1 MSFSSE
7 VKAELCRTL
16 PAKRCCALAE
26 CFGILLYCNTFSA
39 SQIKIITESGELAQR
54 LPRLFRKAFGLD
66 FDVQA
71 QNPGSPKRQL
81 LITAPEKLS
90 RILESYGFS
99 PDGTLSLHVN
109 LGALEEDCC
118 KGAFLRGGFLAGGS
132 VTDPQKGYHLELLTT
147 HRAVSRETYALMDEV
162 LGFYPKATGRSGGC
176 VLYLKQSNQIED
188 FLTRIGAP
196 VCAMKIMEAKVEKE
210 LTNKV
215 NRCCNCDEA
224 NTSKVVEAAQRQ
236 LAAIRA
242 LEQTGRLRELGP
254 KLYAAA
260 LARLENPEANL
271 TELGQ
276 MMDPPVT
283 KSTMNHRLKQLAAMA
298 QKGEGEA

>member
-1 MSFSSE
+1 MSFSSD
-7 VKAELCRTL
+7 VKAELCRTQ

-26 CFGILLYCNTFSA
+26 SFGILLYCNTFSP
-39 SQIKIITESGELAQR
+39 SLIKIVTESGELAQR
-54 LPRLFRKAFGLD
+54 LPKLFRKAFGLE
-66 FDVQA
+66 FDGQL

-81 LITAPEKLS
+81 LITAPEKLA

-99 PDGTLSLHVN
+99 PDRTLSLHVN
-109 LGALEEDCC
+109 LGVLEEECC
-118 KGAFLRGGFLAGGS
+118 RTAFLRGAFLAGGS

-147 HRAVSRETYALMDEV
+147 HRAVSREMYVLMEEV

-188 FLTRIGAP
+188 FLTKIGAP
-196 VCAMKIMEAKVEKE
+196 VCAMGVMEAKVEKE

-242 LEQTGRLRELGP
+242 LEQDGRLRELGP

-260 LARLENPEANL
+260 MARLENPEANL

-276 MMDPPVT
+276 MMEPPVT
-283 KSTMNHRLKQLAAMA
+283 KSTMNHRLKQVTAMA
-298 QKGEGEA
+298 REKEALG

>member
-1 MSFSSE
+1 MSFSSD
-7 VKAELCRTL
+7 VKAELCRTQ

-26 CFGILLYCNTFSA
+26 SFGILLYCNTFSP
-39 SQIKIITESGELAQR
+39 SLIKIVTESGELAQR
-54 LPRLFRKAFGLD
+54 LPKLFRKAFGL
-66 FDVQA
+66 
-71 QNPGSPKRQL
+71 
-81 LITAPEKLS
+81 
-90 RILESYGFS
+90 
-99 PDGTLSLHVN
+99 
-109 LGALEEDCC
+109 EEECC
-118 KGAFLRGGFLAGGS
+118 RTAFLRGAFLAGGS

-147 HRAVSRETYALMDEV
+147 HRAVSREMYVLMGEV

-188 FLTRIGAP
+188 FLTKIGAP
-196 VCAMKIMEAKVEKE
+196 VCAMGVMEAKVEKE

-242 LEQTGRLRELGP
+242 LEQDGRLRELGP

-260 LARLENPEANL
+260 MARLENPEANL

-276 MMDPPVT
+276 MMEPPVT
-283 KSTMNHRLKQLAAMA
+283 KSTMNHRLKQVTAMA
-298 QKGEGEA
+298 REKEALG

>member
-118 KGAFLRGGFLAGGS
+118 KGTFLRGAFLAGGS

-242 LEQTGRLRELGP
+242 LEQAGRLRELGP